1 MKRTIISLL
10 FCAVMLLSA
19 ACGKEAVFP
28 VPVSPEPE
36 TEIVMPDQ
44 AGVSVP
50 TPASVGGWDT
60 NSRLLSEMDPAPS
73 EKIESPSHVADEFA
87 YEKLKIIWDAD
98 VTVPEIGAYAVMRV
112 QKRELSKDE
121 LLSVIEGLTGTTNDI
136 YTSWTMNRSEVQAM
150 LEEAVPYEGTERLP
164 KEYLKNL
171 KNLLK
176 NAPER
181 NENILADQN
190 KLVTYSSL
198 YVPVSGGTAAQ
209 FVLSDGFLYYVR
221 DIHTEAYP
229 QWDMME
235 SQFDSSYET
244 KSHFEWK
251 KPGEPELPKEAALAV
266 AEEYLREMGIELVVK
281 EAAPCSVLRNNVDK
295 HTGWA
300 FTFTREVAGLRFL
313 DERFS
318 SYSVGNGDS
327 APKYM
332 SGWGPEIATIIVDKA
347 GIAKLKV
354 TGLSTNA
361 QTVMESVTL
370 LAFDGL
376 KGVISDTLNRQ
387 YSHSELAYDIKV
399 TSISLGTS
407 LISERNA
414 PDIGYYIPSWFVT
427 YSLSGMENA
436 HRTIIFAAADGS
448 YIEPRA
454 YYEDV

>member
-19 ACGKEAVFP
+19 CGKGAVFP

-36 TEIVMPDQ
+36 TEVVMPDQ

-60 NSRLLSEMDPAPS
+60 NSRLLSEMNPAPS

-150 LEEAVPYEGTERLP
+150 LEEAAPYEGTERLP

-266 AEEYLREMGIELVVK
+266 AEEYLREMGMELVVK
-281 EAAPCSVLRNNVDK
+281 EAAPCSVLHNNVDK

-454 YYEDV
+454 CYEDV

>member
-19 ACGKEAVFP
+19 ACGKGAVFP

-36 TEIVMPDQ
+36 TEVVMPDQ

-50 TPASVGGWDT
+50 TPASVGGWNT

-150 LEEAVPYEGTERLP
+150 LEEAAPYEGTERLP

-229 QWDMME
+229 QWDMMG
-235 SQFDSSYET
+235 SQFDSSYE
-244 KSHFEWK
+244 
-251 KPGEPELPKEAALAV
+251 
-266 AEEYLREMGIELVVK
+266 I
-281 EAAPCSVLRNNVDK
+281 
-295 HTGWA
+295 
-300 FTFTREVAGLRFL
+300 
-313 DERFS
+313 
-318 SYSVGNGDS
+318 
-327 APKYM
+327 
-332 SGWGPEIATIIVDKA
+332 KA
-347 GIAKLKV
+347 I
-354 TGLSTNA
+354 
-361 QTVMESVTL
+361 
-370 LAFDGL
+370 
-376 KGVISDTLNRQ
+376 
-387 YSHSELAYDIKV
+387 
-399 TSISLGTS
+399 
-407 LISERNA
+407 
-414 PDIGYYIPSWFVT
+414 
-427 YSLSGMENA
+427 LSGRSRENQNCQ
-436 HRTIIFAAADGS
+436 RK
-448 YIEPRA
+448 RLWR
-454 YYEDV
+454 

>member
-1 MKRTIISLL
+1 M
-10 FCAVMLLSA
+10 
-19 ACGKEAVFP
+19 
-28 VPVSPEPE
+28 
-36 TEIVMPDQ
+36 
-44 AGVSVP
+44 
-50 TPASVGGWDT
+50 
-60 NSRLLSEMDPAPS
+60 
-73 EKIESPSHVADEFA
+73 
-87 YEKLKIIWDAD
+87 
-98 VTVPEIGAYAVMRV
+98 
-112 QKRELSKDE
+112 
-121 LLSVIEGLTGTTNDI
+121 IEGLTGTTNDI

-150 LEEAVPYEGTERLP
+150 LEEAAPYEGTERLP

-229 QWDMME
+229 QWDMMG

-266 AEEYLREMGIELVVK
+266 AEEYLREMGMELVVK

-454 YYEDV
+454 CYEDV

>member
-1 MKRTIISLL
+1 
-10 FCAVMLLSA
+10 
-19 ACGKEAVFP
+19 
-28 VPVSPEPE
+28 
-36 TEIVMPDQ
+36 
-44 AGVSVP
+44 
-50 TPASVGGWDT
+50 
-60 NSRLLSEMDPAPS
+60 MDPAPS

-150 LEEAVPYEGTERLP
+150 LEEAAPYEGTERLP

-244 KSHFEWK
+244 KSHFKWK

-266 AEEYLREMGIELVVK
+266 AEEYLREMGMELVVK
-281 EAAPCSVLRNNVDK
+281 ENRHLLRAGVAQIFPVNRAHTSVD
-295 HTGWA
+295 
-300 FTFTREVAGLRFL
+300 
-313 DERFS
+313 
-318 SYSVGNGDS
+318 
-327 APKYM
+327 
-332 SGWGPEIATIIVDKA
+332 
-347 GIAKLKV
+347 
-354 TGLSTNA
+354 
-361 QTVMESVTL
+361 
-370 LAFDGL
+370 DGL
-376 KGVISDTLNRQ
+376 FHRHEAVLAAHDQLAQGQDEALKAQHQQASKVI
-387 YSHSELAYDIKV
+387 LAHLPPFPVGHGRHGDGRDGGHAV
-399 TSISLGTS
+399 DL
-407 LISERNA
+407 
-414 PDIGYYIPSWFVT
+414 
-427 YSLSGMENA
+427 
-436 HRTIIFAAADGS
+436 DGS
-448 YIEPRA
+448 FHSVFLPVVWFSRMIRW
-454 YYEDV
+454 

>member
-19 ACGKEAVFP
+19 ACGKGAVFP

-36 TEIVMPDQ
+36 TEVVMPDQ

-50 TPASVGGWDT
+50 TPASVGGWNT

-150 LEEAVPYEGTERLP
+150 LEEAAPYEGTERLP

-181 NENILADQN
+181 NENI
-190 KLVTYSSL
+190 LVTYSSL

-229 QWDMME
+229 QWDMMG

-266 AEEYLREMGIELVVK
+266 AEEYLREMGMELVVK

-454 YYEDV
+454 CYEDV

>member
-19 ACGKEAVFP
+19 ACGKGAVFP

-36 TEIVMPDQ
+36 TEVVMPDQ

-50 TPASVGGWDT
+50 TPASVGGWNT

-150 LEEAVPYEGTERLP
+150 LEEAAPYEGTERLP

-221 DIHTEAYP
+221 DIHMEAYP
-229 QWDMME
+229 QWDMMLTSLLLKQSRKRTPQNLQTS
-235 SQFDSSYET
+235 SQFFLTSYTKAEYAVLLSST
-244 KSHFEWK
+244 KQAMLK
-251 KPGEPELPKEAALAV
+251 
-266 AEEYLREMGIELVVK
+266 RQ
-281 EAAPCSVLRNNVDK
+281 
-295 HTGWA
+295 
-300 FTFTREVAGLRFL
+300 
-313 DERFS
+313 
-318 SYSVGNGDS
+318 
-327 APKYM
+327 
-332 SGWGPEIATIIVDKA
+332 
-347 GIAKLKV
+347 KLL
-354 TGLSTNA
+354 LSTATPKPVN
-361 QTVMESVTL
+361 
-370 LAFDGL
+370 G
-376 KGVISDTLNRQ
+376 N
-387 YSHSELAYDIKV
+387 
-399 TSISLGTS
+399 SL
-407 LISERNA
+407 R
-414 PDIGYYIPSWFVT
+414 
-427 YSLSGMENA
+427 
-436 HRTIIFAAADGS
+436 HRRSNNNNI
-448 YIEPRA
+448 
-454 YYEDV
+454 V